1 MHLAAAECRK
11 GITVVNAAYLEYE
24 ELQNFLQSFSV
35 VQISFLLLV
44 TKLFF
49 LYLIFSLLFSVREI
63 GERGGGERKARG
75 RDCIPSWWWPLE
87 RLPNIAKHIS

>member
-63 GERGGGERKARG
+63 GERGGGEKG
-75 RDCIPSWWWPLE
+75 EGEGLHS
-87 RLPNIAKHIS
+87 